1 MRDNFLLD
9 ADETILDFVRSSRE
23 SLRFAMQAVGSCWH
37 EEDFAIYKSINDGL
51 WREYERGGITK
62 KELTRE
68 RFVRFFKQ
76 LNVTAD
82 PSKANAIYFEKLSRT
97 GYLLEGADAF
107 LKELK
112 KRGKIFLI
120 TNGTP
125 QAQYGR
131 LDSLGIRSF
140 FDGIYVSD
148 EIGYAKPDVRFFE
161 YLLKKENLERENCL
175 VIGDSL
181 SSDIAGANAA
191 HIPCIWYDPYAREM
205 QGSVADYRAKTYDDV
220 LKIIDTLNG

>member
-37 EEDFAIYKSINDGL
+37 EEDFAIYKRINDGL
-51 WREYERGGITK
+51 WREYERGEITK

-68 RFVRFFKQ
+68 RFVRFFNQ

-161 YLLKKENLERENCL
+161 YLLKKENLARDNCL

-191 HIPCIWYDPYAREM
+191 HIPCIWYDPYGREM

>member
-68 RFVRFFKQ
+68 RLVRFFKQ

-82 PSKANAIYFEKLSRT
+82 PSKANAIYFKKLSRT

-191 HIPCIWYDPYAREM
+191 HIPCIWYDPYGREM